1 MVAAKNRHMP
11 WVIYA
16 CVLLAAVC
24 VRGAVDLN
32 GNQQSD
38 VWEARYGATGLSAV
52 LDADNDGVPNRE
64 ESVAG
69 TDPFDPLSFPAVGLA
84 SLQTGTVRQVQA
96 GKLYTV
102 EAADRLGAPWV
113 VITNVPGTN
122 AAVLAGLPFAGYS
135 QRLFRVSV
143 SDVYSDA
150 SGLSDWEK
158 LQAGLALSNAWSNG
172 QYDPQGNPLDDHAYV
187 TNQLAA
193 QNRLT
198 VITGDAVAVQ
208 PDPGQSA
215 QDGGSFTVLRG
226 GFPFRAITGRLAVA
240 GGAVEGTDYEDLP
253 ATVDFPPGV
262 LSTTFVLTP
271 KANTNRLAPVVA
283 TLAVQPD
290 AAYQVGAPAQASVT
304 VSPSP
309 TARGTGLTG
318 QYYDR
323 TNSSFSSGSAATF
336 TNANLVATRLDPAIN
351 FTWSNTNLPPG
362 LATNLTYLVR
372 WTGQVLPP
380 YSEPYYF
387 VARSDDGV
395 RLWINSQLVVNAW
408 NNQGA
413 SDRTSLPIDLVAGV
427 RYDLMLEYYQ
437 STGNSEMKLY
447 WYGPSQARQLIP
459 MERLYP
465 AEPTAAGPALVSA
478 ASATAILGYP
488 FTYTVLVNN
497 GADVSAVGPLPPGLV
512 YTASNRLISGV
523 PTQAGRF
530 PVGLSASNAAGSLQA
545 VLDLTVVD
553 TGAVISR
560 EVWTNVPGSAVSD
573 LPVGTPAHQLGTLA
587 TLEGLPGPGTPYGQ
601 RWRGYLTA
609 PVGGNYYFWI
619 TAGGEAELWIGNDAD
634 PVNKVRRARVS
645 GTNVAWHTWSTQ
657 ADQQS
662 PWLALAAGQ
671 RYYLEVLHKAGAGTN
686 DHVAVGW
693 LRPDQFNGMLAAHTN
708 LQPSEVV
715 PGQVLSPYIEAALSP
730 ATGTLYA
737 ATLLAQGTALSAGVG
752 TATLVLN
759 ADETQAILRFS
770 YTNLTSAVN
779 GAHVHSDPYLTHP
792 SQVIYDI
799 DDFEPA
805 ADGSY
810 HWDIEPMGTLSA
822 EDVREVIKQG
832 KAFINIHTVN
842 YPAGEIRGNFTLAV
856 GSRVFAPP
864 SPPPA
869 WADDHTLTNA
879 AVRFL
884 NQATFGADPAGI
896 ESVRTLGY
904 AGWIDDQFGQ
914 PVTRMRPEML
924 ANPGTDPANPH
935 TDTQFW
941 NLWWKNAVTAPD
953 PLRQRMAFALSEIL
967 VVSDVG
973 PLNYNGRVLAT
984 YYDTLAEHAFG
995 NFRELLE
1002 RVTLTA
1008 AMGRYLDMLG
1018 NQKGSLVSGT
1028 HPNENYAR
1036 EILQLFSIGLYR
1048 LWPDGTLVMDAA
1060 GNLVPTYD
1068 QKEILGFSAVFTGW
1082 NYGQT
1087 NQGNG
1092 RLPTQ
1097 WYPNANYTNDMTLV
1111 PGRHDLGAKRLLDNV
1126 VLPPALG
1133 DQTNS
1138 AQVAYD
1144 TYGLG
1149 ELERA
1154 HDAIFHHPNVGPF
1167 ICRQLIQRL
1176 VTSHPSRDYL
1186 YRVVQAFNDNGA
1198 GVRGDLQAVLK
1209 AILLDYEARS
1219 PAAAAHPAFG
1229 KQREPVLRVTAV
1241 ARAFPAPPELA
1252 GTYSQTGGPAITL
1265 TLTNRHLL
1273 ATGDRAHLTFT
1284 GGSPLPGPGRYDVV
1298 VTGSNTLDVT
1308 AQGLASGRYG
1318 QSGNVITV
1326 TNSSHGL
1333 ATGDSLYL
1341 AFTTGGAGG
1350 GLMSVASVPSVNA
1363 FTVQALDSASRTGA
1377 CYYPR
1382 LTGGYVVSNGGT
1394 SSNRIQIIAATHH
1407 GLLAG
1412 DLVRIDFQSGSATD
1426 GVYEVS
1432 GVADERGFYVET
1444 TGVANTVEST
1454 LVAFPLL
1461 APRFTRSGAVTLRY
1475 HTWEMGSTDNELAQ
1489 TPLNSPTVFNF
1500 FLPDFKFPGVLAA
1513 AGLTTPEFQLS
1524 GDSAVANQNN
1534 FLAGGLLNS
1543 QSTNTSGLSSFRSG
1557 SEAITLNLGPWMS
1570 TNFASSNGLPRLVD
1584 ELGVRLMAGQVHT
1597 NARAF
1602 IINYVTTGITYN
1614 ATNPSAS
1621 QIRDRVRGAAHQLI
1635 VSPDFTIQR

>member
-1 MVAAKNRHMP
+1 MDAANYGRMP
-11 WVIYA
+11 RVIYA
-16 CVLLAAVC
+16 WMLLAALC
-24 VRGAVDLN
+24 ARGAVDQN

-38 VWEARYGATGLSAV
+38 VWEARYGAAGLPAI

-69 TDPFDPLSFPAVGLA
+69 TDPFDSLSFPAVGLA
-84 SLQTGTVRQVQA
+84 SLQTGTVRQAQA

-113 VITNVPGTN
+113 VITNVAGTN
-122 AAVLAGLPFAGYS
+122 AAVLAGLQFAGYS

-143 SDVYSDA
+143 SDVYSDS

-172 QYDPQGNPLDDHAYV
+172 QYDPQGNPLDDHRYV
-187 TNQLAA
+187 TNRLAA
-193 QNRLT
+193 QNQLT
-198 VITGDAVAVQ
+198 IIASDAMAVQ
-208 PDPGQSA
+208 PDPGQAA
-215 QDGGSFTVLRG
+215 QDAGRFTILRG
-226 GFPFRAITGRLAVA
+226 GFPFQAITGRLAVA

-253 ATVDFPPGV
+253 DTVPFPSGV

-271 KANTNRLAPVVA
+271 KANTNRLAPAVA
-283 TLAVQPD
+283 TLVVQPD
-290 AAYQVGAPAQASVT
+290 AAYQVGAPAQASVN
-304 VSPSP
+304 VAPSP

-323 TNSSFSSGSAATF
+323 TNSSFSSGGAATF
-336 TNANLVATRLDPAIN
+336 TNATLVATRLDPTVN
-351 FTWSNTNLPPG
+351 FTWNNTNLPPG

-372 WTGQVLPP
+372 WTGQILPP
-380 YSEPYYF
+380 YTEPYYF

-413 SDRTSLPIDLVAGV
+413 SDRTSLPVDLVAGV
-427 RYDLMLEYYQ
+427 RYDVVLEYYQ
-437 STGNSEMKLY
+437 STGNSEMKLS
-447 WYGPSQARQLIP
+447 WYGPSQAKQIIP
-459 MERLYP
+459 VERLYP
-465 AEPTAAGPALVSA
+465 AQQPAAGPALVSA

-488 FTYTVLVNN
+488 FTYLVLVNN
-497 GADVSAVGPLPPGLV
+497 GADVVSVGPLPPGLV
-512 YTASNRLISGV
+512 YTASNRVISGV

-530 PVGLSASNAAGSLQA
+530 PVGITASHTAGSLQA

-573 LPVGTPAHQLGTLA
+573 IPVGTPAHQLGTLA
-587 TLEGLPGPGTPYGQ
+587 TLEGPAGPGTPYGQ

-609 PVGGNYYFWI
+609 PVDGNYYFWI
-619 TAGGEAELWIGNDAD
+619 TAGGDAELWIGNDAD
-634 PVNKVRRARVS
+634 PVNKARRARVS
-645 GTNVAWHTWSTQ
+645 GTNVAWHTWSAQ

-671 RYYLEVLHKAGAGTN
+671 RYYLEVLHKAGTGTN

-693 LRPDQFNGMLAAHTN
+693 LRPDQFNGMLAEHTN

-730 ATGTLYA
+730 STGTLYA

-759 ADETQAILRFS
+759 PDESRAVLRFS
-770 YTNLTSAVN
+770 YTNLTSAVS
-779 GAHVHSDPYLTHP
+779 AIHVHAEPYLNHP
-792 SQVIYDI
+792 DELIYDVDI
-799 DDFEPA
+799 AEPS

-810 HWDIEPMGTLSA
+810 SWRIKAVGTLSSN
-822 EDVREVIKQG
+822 DVREVIRQG
-832 KAFINIHTVN
+832 RAYMDLHTVN
-842 YPAGEIRGNFTLAV
+842 YPDGELRGNFTLAV

-864 SPPPA
+864 PAPPA
-869 WADDHTLTNA
+869 WTDDHTLTNA

-896 ESVRTLGY
+896 EAVRALGY
-904 AGWIDDQFGQ
+904 EGWLNDQFSR
-914 PVTRMRPEML
+914 PVTRLLPEML
-924 ANPGTDPANPH
+924 ANPGSDPANPH

-953 PLRQRMAFALSEIL
+953 QLRQRMAFALSEIL

-973 PLNYNGRVLAT
+973 VLNYNGRILAT

-1048 LWPDGTLVMDAA
+1048 LWPDGTMVMDAE

-1068 QKEILGFSAVFTGW
+1068 QKEILGFAAVFTGW

-1111 PGRHDLGAKRLLDNV
+1111 PSRHDLGAKRLLDNV
-1126 VLPPALG
+1126 VLAPALG
-1133 DQTNS
+1133 AQTNS
-1138 AQVAYD
+1138 AQAAYD
-1144 TYGLG
+1144 TYGPG

-1198 GVRGDLQAVLK
+1198 GVRGDLSAVLK

-1219 PAAAAHPAFG
+1219 PDAAAHPAFG

-1252 GTYSQTGGPAITL
+1252 GTYSQTGGLAIAL

-1273 ATGDRAHLTFT
+1273 ATGDRAHLTFA
-1284 GGSPLPGPGRYDVV
+1284 GGSPPPGPGRYDVV

-1318 QSGNVITV
+1318 QSGSVITV

-1333 ATGDSLYL
+1333 VAGDQVYL
-1341 AFTTGGAGG
+1341 TFTTGGAGG

-1363 FTVQALDSASRTGA
+1363 FTVHALDSASRTGA
-1377 CYYPR
+1377 WFYPR
-1382 LTGGYVVSNGGT
+1382 LSGGYVVSNGG
-1394 SSNRIQIIAATHH
+1394 SASNRIRVIASTHH
-1407 GLLAG
+1407 GLQPG
-1412 DLVRIDFQSGSATD
+1412 DAVRIDFQSGSATD
-1426 GVYEVS
+1426 GVYVVS

-1461 APRFTRSGAVTLRY
+1461 APRFTRNGTVTLRY
-1475 HTWEMGSTDNELAQ
+1475 HTWEMNNTDSELAQ
-1489 TPLNSPTVFNF
+1489 TPLNSPSVFNF
-1500 FLPDFKFPGVLAA
+1500 FLPDFKFPGVLAS

-1524 GDSAVANQNN
+1524 GDSSVANQNN
-1534 FLAGGLLNS
+1534 FLAGGLINS
-1543 QSTNTSGLSSFRSG
+1543 QSTNTSGLGSFKSG
-1557 SEAITLNLGPWMS
+1557 SEAITINLGPWMS

-1584 ELGVRLMAGQVHT
+1584 ELGVRLMAGQLHT

-1602 IINYVTTGITYN
+1602 ILNYVTTGITYN
-1614 ATNPSAS
+1614 ATNPSAA
-1621 QIRDRVRGAAHQLI
+1621 QIRDRVRGVAHQLI